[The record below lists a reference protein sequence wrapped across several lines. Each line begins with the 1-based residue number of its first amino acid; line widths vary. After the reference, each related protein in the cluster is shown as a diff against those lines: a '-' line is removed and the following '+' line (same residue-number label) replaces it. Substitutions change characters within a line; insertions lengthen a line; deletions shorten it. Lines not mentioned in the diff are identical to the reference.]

1 MTIGKKIS
9 LLYAL
14 PAALAM
20 AVGGVSIVNLRM
32 MHGVIGKLATD
43 SLPGT
48 YSIGR
53 LSGLAKDIRGAIRGH
68 ITSDKPTDKMK
79 ADEDLAEFERTL
91 RQEIQEYGKSISSVQ
106 DRELF
111 AGVAGKFDVL
121 LRTADGIRPLSMAGK
136 TEDALK
142 MFRAET
148 MPAYLGVQKAIE
160 DVYAFKRQD
169 GNGNAADAVSA
180 AQRAQRILWVLLTL
194 SAPFSAWLGW
204 YIIRDIHRILH
215 PMIHELSAAS
225 EDLRG
230 APQHI
235 ATSSGA
241 LAQAAMEQAASLE
254 DTSAASKEIQ
264 SNTQQNLRKS
274 QAAARLM
281 AETAEAAAR
290 ASREL
295 EQTMVFM
302 REMDVSSGKVAKI
315 IGIIDEIAFQTNILA
330 LNAAVEAARAGEAGM
345 GFAVVADE
353 VRSLALRSAQAARD
367 SSELIQSSVD
377 KSKQGCVQ
385 IERVF
390 GAVREMSG
398 KADQVKTMVD
408 DVSAASA
415 EQVRGIE
422 QISKAISQMDQ
433 ITQRTAA
440 SAQESAS
447 VGQQMG
453 SHSESLAAVVESL
466 RLMAGTGARQD

>member
-20 AVGGVSIVNLRM
+20 AVGGVSIVNLRL

-53 LSGLAKDIRGAIRGH
+53 LSGIAKDIRGAIRGH
-68 ITSDKPTDKMK
+68 ITSDKRADKLK
-79 ADEDLAEFERTL
+79 AEAGLVALERTL
-91 RQEIQEYGKSISSVQ
+91 RQEIQEYGKSISSVE

-111 AGVAGKFDVL
+111 ASVAGKFDAL
-121 LRTADGIRPLSMAGK
+121 MRTADAVRPLSMAGK
-136 TEDALK
+136 TEVALK
-142 MFRAET
+142 MFGAET
-148 MPAYLGVQKAIE
+148 MPAYLEVQKAIE
-160 DVYAFKRQD
+160 AVYAFKRRD
-169 GNGNAADAVSA
+169 GNGNAADAVSSA
-180 AQRAQRILWVLLTL
+180 RRAQRILWVLLSL

-204 YIIRDIHRILH
+204 YIVRDIQRILQ

-235 ATSSGA
+235 AASSGA
-241 LAQAAMEQAASLE
+241 LAQAATEQAASLE
-254 DTSAASKEIQ
+254 ETSSASGEIQ
-264 SNTQQNLRKS
+264 SMTKQNLKKS
-274 QAAARLM
+274 QDAALLM
-281 AETAEAAAR
+281 AETASAAGL

-295 EQTMVFM
+295 EKTMVFM
-302 REMDVSSGKVAKI
+302 REMDASSGKVVKI
-315 IGIIDEIAFQTNILA
+315 IQVIDGIAFQTNILA

-345 GFAVVADE
+345 SFAVVAGE
-353 VRSLALRSAQAARD
+353 VRNLALRSAQAARE

-377 KSKQGCVQ
+377 KSKQGCAQ

-398 KADQVKTMVD
+398 KADRVKAMVD
-408 DVSAASA
+408 EVSAASA

-422 QISKAISQMDQ
+422 HISRAISQMDQ

-447 VGQQMG
+447 VGQQMS
-453 SHSESLAAVVESL
+453 SHSESLLAVVESL
-466 RLMAGTGARQD
+466 RLMTGAGTR